1 MDSFHPPVCF
11 NLAASTAQ
19 TSVLRISKLSP
30 SYDVTSLFMLYRF
43 AELSLPVAAVK
54 HFQKYFFLKELSEHV
69 LWLSVAGLGPSN
81 AAKLPAL
88 QNYRNPIHMRRT
100 SSGDPSAGNNSKSTD
115 SSFSIVFR
123 LFNDYSGVLTVA
135 GGIGIGLY
143 TAGSSDMWAKAE
155 IKNAKITFEAEMR
168 NLKTVFEAEKTV
180 MREKLAAE
188 QTVMREKLAA
198 EQTVMREKLAAADLV
213 YDADKKA
220 IQSTME
226 AKVAEAELR
235 AANQFLVYGFSDQYT
250 AYQKKLDEKLKKSGA
265 ELDPGETKS
274 EKP

>member
-1 MDSFHPPVCF
+1 MYYGFR
-11 NLAASTAQ
+11 LQ
-19 TSVLRISKLSP
+19 
-30 SYDVTSLFMLYRF
+30 
-43 AELSLPVAAVK
+43 
-54 HFQKYFFLKELSEHV
+54 
-69 LWLSVAGLGPSN
+69 GLGQGQTMYN

-143 TAGSSDMWAKAE
+143 TAGSSDQWAKAE

-168 NLKTVFEAEKTV
+168 NLKTVFEAEK
-180 MREKLAAE
+180 
-188 QTVMREKLAA
+188 TVMREKLAA